1 MGATG
6 WKNAGYALL
15 LLGGL
20 VALVAVPALVALP
33 LPREGP
39 PLSTERLDIGFGAT
53 IAPPPGAR
61 LDLGDSRPGS
71 GDVTMRAGGVRLRL
85 TARQFR
91 GDAAPFVA
99 HARHK
104 LNRDEWLRPA
114 GDPEPV
120 RTTSGVSGERGS
132 LLGDDVADVEP
143 GCYAVLAAQSIG
155 VVVLVTPV
163 ANCADLTAPVWA
175 AVTSIEVDPVDAP

>member
-1 MGATG
+1 VGATG

-20 VALVAVPALVALP
+20 IALVAVPALVALP

-39 PLSTERLDIGFGAT
+39 PLSNGRADIGFGAT

-71 GDVTMRAGGVRLRL
+71 GDVMLRVGGVRLRL
-85 TARQFR
+85 TAREFR
-91 GDAAPFVA
+91 GDPAPFTEHV
-99 HARHK
+99 RRK
-104 LNRDEWLRPA
+104 LNRDEALRPA
-114 GDPEPV
+114 GAPEPV

-132 LLGDDVADVEP
+132 LLGDNGVDP
-143 GCYAVLAAQSIG
+143 GCYAVLTARSIG
-155 VVVLVTPV
+155 IVVLATP
-163 ANCADLTAPVWA
+163 ATSCADLPAPVWA
-175 AVTSIEVDPVDAP
+175 AVTSIEVDPAGTP